1 MRDADDPRF
10 CMPDRPHPLL
20 LFAAFFAVYVVW
32 GSTFLAMRIAVQD
45 IPPALLTTGRCFGA
59 GIILYLIAATRRQAR
74 ATPVQWRNLVIT
86 GLFYFAG
93 NQGLLATAQK
103 NVPSGIAALFMAAI
117 PLMMPLVW
125 WATDRARRP
134 GLRTTAGVLLGFA
147 GVGGLIAARQGL
159 PAESIAPGDA
169 ALLLGAG
176 LSWCIGTVLA
186 RTLDLPRSP
195 VFTAGAQLLFGGMAM
210 LLIGTL
216 GGVWEV
222 FDPFAVPARAWTG
235 LFYLIVFGSLI
246 GFMAY
251 AWLIGVVAPTRVATY
266 AFVNPVIAVLIG
278 WAFAGETIDG
288 ATLAAMTVI
297 VLAVAVVVTQK

>member
-1 MRDADDPRF
+1 
-10 CMPDRPHPLL
+10 
-20 LFAAFFAVYVVW
+20 
-32 GSTFLAMRIAVQD
+32 MRIAVQD
-45 IPPALLTTGRCFGA
+45 IPPTLLTTGRCFGA
-59 GIILYLIAATRRQAR
+59 GIILYLIAAARRHAR
-74 ATPVQWRNLVIT
+74 ATPVQWRNLAIT

-125 WATDRARRP
+125 WAADHKRRP

-169 ALLLGAG
+169 AMLLGAG

-210 LLIGTL
+210 LSIGTI
-216 GGVWEV
+216 GGVWQV
-222 FDPFAVPARAWTG
+222 FDPFAVPARAWLG

-278 WAFAGETIDG
+278 WAFAGETIDA
-288 ATLAAMTVI
+288 ATVTAMTVI
-297 VLAVAVVVTQK
+297 VLAVAVVVTQN